1 VDDLEDQFYQSKR
14 KYSLI
19 EIEGKYVSHMQWKDI
34 HDESGPVMYERR
46 KF

>member
-1 VDDLEDQFYQSKR
+1 VDHLEDQFYQSKK

-19 EIEGKYVSHMQWKDI
+19 GIEGKYVSHMQWKDI
-34 HDESGPVMYERR
+34 HDESGPVMYQRR